1 MKYLILLLLVSCAS
15 KPNCTVKESGEILNS
30 RFTILECTRPVSI
43 NGQDMESTYKNC
55 LSEKNEN
62 GKYLCFVRN

>member
-15 KPNCTVKESGEILNS
+15 TPNCTVKESGEILGG
-30 RFTILECTRPVSI
+30 RFTILECVRPVSI
-43 NGQDMESTYKNC
+43 QGQDTDSNNKNC

-62 GKYLCFVRN
+62 DKYLCFVRN